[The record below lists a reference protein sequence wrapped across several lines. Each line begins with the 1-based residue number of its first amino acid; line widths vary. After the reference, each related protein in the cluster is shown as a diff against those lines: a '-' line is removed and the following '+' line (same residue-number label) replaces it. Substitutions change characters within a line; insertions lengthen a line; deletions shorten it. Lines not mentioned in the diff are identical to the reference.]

1 MGEEITLLIKSQNF
15 CGVFLCGE
23 FFSHFCE
30 RYLGKEILSQ
40 NPLFSLENK
49 SPKKGEKHRQKSPK
63 ITTIAYIY
71 DERFLLAGRMSVDG
85 PKLRWCH
92 VATSWLVE
100 AATGIATRC
109 EQVE

>member
-1 MGEEITLLIKSQNF
+1 MKKLLCSSNHKDF
-15 CGVFLCGE
+15 CGVFCGE

-30 RYLGKEILSQ
+30 RYLGKRNSVTKF
-40 NPLFSLENK
+40 PVFSLENK
-49 SPKKGEKHRQKSPK
+49 SPKKGGGKNRQKSPQLL
-63 ITTIAYIY
+63 IY
-71 DERFLLAGRMSVDG
+71 DDERFLLAGRISVDG

-92 VATSWLVE
+92 VFTSWVVE